1 MNNHELA
8 DLYVDLA
15 MKYEEDNY
23 VECGFKEAT
32 EARQRLVDSIKSGA
46 ISKKDFHAMEPV
58 FAYSNVKLADYIKP
72 KKRFLFF

>member
-1 MNNHELA
+1 MNNQELA
-8 DLYVDLA
+8 NLYVDLA

-32 EARQRLVDSIKSGA
+32 QARQRLVDSIKSGKLTKKEFRA
-46 ISKKDFHAMEPV
+46 IEPV
-58 FAYSNVKLADYIKP
+58 FAYSNVNLGDYIKP